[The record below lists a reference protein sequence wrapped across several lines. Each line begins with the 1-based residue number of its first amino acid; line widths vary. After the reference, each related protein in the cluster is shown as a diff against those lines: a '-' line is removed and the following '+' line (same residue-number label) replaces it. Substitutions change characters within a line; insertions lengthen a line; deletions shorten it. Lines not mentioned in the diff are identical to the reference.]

1 MEYYDGKL
9 CISKRELV
17 DSHIVSESNYRNWTT
32 RRRVEIAR
40 RGGGNADGY
49 ALVIV
54 DSLPTKYREAVRAK
68 FGAGDEVLAAGWFR
82 ENYERDMAAVAWF
95 HDRENTGADLPADKI
110 EECVTNAGVLNCCL
124 RLYTRARDCQKILG
138 NTYQWEKMAKAVES
152 LREQYGHTLPTS
164 MFRLRKKLAEYR
176 KYGYQVLLSGKYGNQ
191 TARRMT
197 MKEERVILGIA
208 CLENQP
214 YNTTVREMYMMF
226 LTGELDVW
234 DVDTGE
240 LYDPDDF
247 AKKGEDPWIPSDAT
261 IANYLNKPNNKLLIK
276 SRHLSR
282 TTFMHEEM
290 PHMHRHSGRYA
301 LSQITMDDVD
311 LPRRMKGNER
321 VHAYYAYDV
330 VSQCRVGAAYSRKK
344 DDALVTECF
353 RDMFRLIE
361 RHGWGMPAGIE
372 VEQHLMSKYKD
383 GFLQAG
389 VAFPF
394 VHFCAPQNSQE
405 KYAEPMNGA
414 FKRTI
419 AHKNHTG
426 IGRFYGKGK
435 NRVESKK
442 ISDETNEQWE
452 DKRYYTFEELVAD
465 DRADNQEW
473 NNAPH
478 PDQKRYPGMS
488 RWDVLVANI
497 NPRLQSLD
505 KITLS
510 RYIGEKVETSVRR
523 NSTVRVNYEDWWLS
537 APEVLEKLASNDYK
551 VQAYYLPDE
560 EGRATDV
567 YIFQGDRYIDKVE
580 KVETY
585 NRVYAE
591 QTDEDA
597 AKYIEQRKK
606 VSKFAAYVKA
616 HAAPTVGTAKKRR
629 EERAE
634 ERGEERAEIEVCEAM
649 PIALPT
655 IPAAESEDNEC
666 VGYTAGID
674 WRQIALQDQ

>member
-1 MEYYDGKL
+1 MEYYDGRL
-9 CISKRELV
+9 CISQRELV
-17 DSHIVSESNYRNWTT
+17 EGGIMTIANYKQMA
-32 RRRVEIAR
+32 RRGRFDVAR
-40 RGGGNADGY
+40 RGGGNADSY
-49 ALVIV
+49 ALAVI
-54 DSLPTKYREAVRAK
+54 DTLPTKYRDAVRAK
-68 FGAGDEVLAAGWFR
+68 FGSGDEVLAAGWFR

-95 HDRENTGADLPADKI
+95 HDRENTGTDLPADKI
-110 EECVTNAGVLNCCL
+110 EEYVTNAGVLNCCL

-138 NTYQWEKMAKAVES
+138 NTYQWENMAKAVES

-164 MFRLRKKLAEYR
+164 MFRLRKKLADYR

-197 MKEERVILGIA
+197 MKEERVILGIE

-261 IANYLNKPNNKLLIK
+261 IANYLNKPKNKLLIK

-330 VSQCRVGAAYSRKK
+330 VSQCRVGAAYARKK
-344 DDALVTECF
+344 DEALVTECF

-419 AHKNHTG
+419 AHKNHAG

-442 ISDETNEQWE
+442 VSDETNELWE

-497 NPRLQSLD
+497 NPGLQSLD

-537 APEVLEKLASNDYK
+537 SPEVLEKLASNDYK

-585 NRVYAE
+585 NRVYSE

-606 VSKFAAYVKA
+606 VSRFAAYVKA

-629 EERAE
+629 EENAE
-634 ERGEERAEIEVCEAM
+634 EEIDTVEAVH
-649 PIALPT
+649 IALPT
-655 IPAAESEDNEC
+655 SLPAESEDSESG

>member
-49 ALVIV
+49 ALVFV

-68 FGAGDEVLAAGWFR
+68 FGSGDEVLAAGWFR
-82 ENYERDMAAVAWF
+82 ENYERDQAAVAWF
-95 HDRENTGADLPADKI
+95 HDRENTGTDLPADKI
-110 EECVTNAGVLNCCL
+110 EEYVTNAGVLNCCL

-164 MFRLRKKLAEYR
+164 MFRLRKKLADYR
-176 KYGYQVLLSGKYGNQ
+176 KYGYRVLLSGKYGNQ

-197 MKEERVILGIA
+197 HREERVILGIA

-214 YNTTVREMYMMF
+214 YNTTVREMYIMF
-226 LTGELDVW
+226 LTSELDVW

-240 LYDPDDF
+240 LYDPGDF
-247 AKKGEDPWIPSDAT
+247 AKKGEDPWIPSEAT
-261 IANYLNKPNNKLLIK
+261 IANYLNKPKNKLLIK

-290 PHMHRHSGRYA
+290 PHMHRHGGQYS

-311 LPRRMKGNER
+311 LPRRMRGNER

-330 VSQCRVGAAYSRKK
+330 VSQCRVGAAYGRKK
-344 DDALVTECF
+344 DEALVTECF
-353 RDMFRLIE
+353 RDMFRLLE
-361 RHGWGMPAGIE
+361 RNGWGMPAGIE

-405 KYAEPMNGA
+405 KYAEPLNGA

-419 AHKNHTG
+419 AHKNHAG

-442 ISDETNEQWE
+442 VSDETNELWE

-465 DRADNQEW
+465 DRADNREW

-497 NPRLQSLD
+497 NPGLQTLD

-510 RYIGEKVETSVRR
+510 RYIGEKVETGIRR

-537 APEVLEKLASNDYK
+537 APEVLEKLAPNDYK

-560 EGRATDV
+560 GGRATDV

-597 AKYIEQRKK
+597 ARYIEQRKK
-606 VSKFAAYVKA
+606 VSRFAAYVKA
-616 HAAPTVGTAKKRR
+616 NAAPTVGTSKKRS
-629 EERAE
+629 E
-634 ERGEERAEIEVCEAM
+634 ERGENEFDAAEAVPVI
-649 PIALPT
+649 LPT
-655 IPAAESEDNEC
+655 NLPAESEDSESG